1 MKCCRTFTMA
11 GQMCSHFD
19 SVYWP
24 NKPAARERRDCALVL
39 IEDHCRGVGEP
50 GRAIHELVSPR

>member
-1 MKCCRTFTMA
+1 MKCCRTFMMA

-19 SVYWP
+19 CVYWP

-50 GRAIHELVSPR
+50 GRSAQI